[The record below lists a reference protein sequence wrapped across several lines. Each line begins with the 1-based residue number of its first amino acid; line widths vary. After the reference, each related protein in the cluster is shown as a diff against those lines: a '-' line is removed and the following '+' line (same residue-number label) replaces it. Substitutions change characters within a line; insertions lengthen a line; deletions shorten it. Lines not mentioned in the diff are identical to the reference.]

1 MSESRSL
8 FSHPGERG
16 VFNGFKTDF
25 DANDRD
31 AGGIEAIKAV
41 VIRAVAIKAAVISAV
56 LSSSCSNGPPFHFL
70 QNRLFTP
77 VSRVQSRYLSGG
89 AMSMDLPFY
98 RLATEFPDAIPWLL
112 GIHTHTHYRTL
123 SVSLKKEHRLDAVLI
138 PDDPTEPRLLVEF
151 QGYRDG
157 DILRRIVASGAL
169 YCEKERYPGCLHLA
183 VVFLEQAHARM
194 LEPVIFRLAGG
205 QVVALEP
212 QILVLGPDI
221 AEQILSSGRA
231 EVVPLLPLCIRSEA
245 QIRAESAGWREQI
258 DIAPLP
264 HSQKEALIGLLGAF
278 VLHRL
283 GNISLKALNALLG
296 GFMMENTQVG
306 QELMEL
312 GRLKGYHQGQAE
324 GIEMGLEKGL
334 LIARSN
340 VLQVLTRRFKRSSQ
354 RATHLVERLGSLET
368 ASSALTAALDAESI
382 EALEEVLSGLV
393 EE

>member
-1 MSESRSL
+1 MS
-8 FSHPGERG
+8 
-16 VFNGFKTDF
+16 T
-25 DANDRD
+25 
-31 AGGIEAIKAV
+31 
-41 VIRAVAIKAAVISAV
+41 
-56 LSSSCSNGPPFHFL
+56 
-70 QNRLFTP
+70 
-77 VSRVQSRYLSGG
+77 
-89 AMSMDLPFY
+89 DLPFY

-112 GIHTHTHYRTL
+112 GIHTHTHYRAL

-169 YCEKERYPGCLHLA
+169 YCEKERFPGCLHLA

-231 EVVPLLPLCIRSEA
+231 EVVPLLPLCVRSEV
-245 QIRAESAGWREQI
+245 QIRAESVAWREQI
-258 DIAPLP
+258 DIAQLP
-264 HSQKEALIGLLGAF
+264 HAQKEALIGLLGAF

-312 GRLKGYHQGQAE
+312 GRLKGYHQGHSE
-324 GIEMGLEKGL
+324 GIELGLEKGIEKGIEKGL
-334 LIARSN
+334 LVARSN

-354 RATHLVERLGSLET
+354 RATHLVERLGSLEA
-368 ASSALTAALDAESI
+368 ASSALTAALDAESL
-382 EALEEVLSGLV
+382 EALEQILSGLV